1 MFLYLLSTRQPWTR
15 ACAFPMQPSNRMRG
29 GRPALGFL
37 NFISLFFFFHFFF
50 LISLSKI
57 RACTLLGKN
66 TGNLKDLK
74 SLLYFHHPKVTTFN
88 NLVPILLERSV
99 QGERYRERKNFTCV
113 SHFLGISPKQKHQAL
128 LWPGQN
134 PLYLCH
140 TWIACSSILEQVVQS
155 STALPTDPHPL

>member
-37 NFISLFFFFHFFF
+37 NFISLFFHFFF

-88 NLVPILLERSV
+88 NLVPILLERAV
-99 QGERYRERKNFTCV
+99 QVERHRERKNFTCI

-140 TWIACSSILEQVVQS
+140 TWIACASILEQVVQS